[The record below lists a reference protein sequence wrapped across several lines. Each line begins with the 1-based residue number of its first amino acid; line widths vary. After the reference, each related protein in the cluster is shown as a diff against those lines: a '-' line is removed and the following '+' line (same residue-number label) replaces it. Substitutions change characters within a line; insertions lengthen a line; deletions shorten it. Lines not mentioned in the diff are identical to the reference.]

1 MNPVFLLSG
10 KTLCIRRLK
19 QTDLQHSYYDV
30 MSLLSRDDRI
40 ILRRLEVLDDL
51 ENEYIFFV
59 VEDMNTKMIIGVG
72 TITIINKSTNLVQ
85 VGYIENIM
93 IREDYQNIG
102 LGNIVLQQLETY
114 CLESKKC
121 IKVIVNCVV

>member
-1 MNPVFLLSG
+1 M
-10 KTLCIRRLK
+10 
-19 QTDLQHSYYDV
+19 
-30 MSLLSRDDRI
+30 
-40 ILRRLEVLDDL
+40 RRLEVLDDL

-72 TITIINKSTNLVQ
+72 TITIINKSSNLVQ

-93 IREDYQNIG
+93 IQRDYQNIG
-102 LGNIVLQQLETY
+102 LGNIVLRQLENY
-114 CLESKKC
+114 CLEVKKC